1 MTEKNLKP
9 WGELYGIRP
18 VNQIRQ
24 MLEQNMTEDEIIFH
38 LKNDLK
44 VDDTR
49 AKMSLYLGKKE
60 YNEKK
65 SLRKNSVSLYIGI
78 PFCPTRCA
86 YCSFFSMGTDR
97 MAKHVEPYL
106 EGLLKELFE
115 TTKIIKDLGLL
126 VDTVY
131 VGGGTPTT
139 LNPEQLVKLLGPVYD
154 NFGSSLREFT
164 VEAGRPDTVTESKLH
179 TLSLLGVDRISINP
193 QSLNQKTLDKIG
205 RKHTTEQVYKAFN
218 IARKFDFKINM
229 DTITGLPDETEDDF
243 KYTLDEVLALNPEN
257 ITVHTLSIKRAAD
270 LKKKQEELENKMA
283 SIVGNMT
290 DYSHESLIKNGYKPY
305 YLYRQRDILGHLENV
320 GWEKGD
326 TPCLYNIL
334 MMGEIQTVI
343 SVGVGAVTKLVGKN
357 KTERIFN
364 MKDVFEYLNRLDEIN
379 EKKKYIYKFMEEE
392 I

>member
-1 MTEKNLKP
+1 MEEKTLKP

-24 MLEQNMTEDEIIFH
+24 MLEKGMTDEEILSH
-38 LKNDLK
+38 LKNNLS
-44 VDDTR
+44 VDDER
-49 AKMSLYLGKKE
+49 AKMSLHLGKIE
-60 YNEKK
+60 YNEKIN
-65 SLRKNSVSLYIGI
+65 LRKKSVSLYIGI

-106 EGLLKELFE
+106 DGLLTELSE
-115 TTKIIKDLGLL
+115 TAKIIKDLGLL

-139 LNPEQLVKLLGPVYD
+139 LNPEQLVRLLGPVSD

-205 RKHTTEQVYKAFN
+205 RKHTTEQVYKAFD

-229 DTITGLPDETEDDF
+229 DVITGLPDETEDDF
-243 KYTLDEVLALNPEN
+243 RYTLDEVLRLNPEN

-270 LKKKQEELENKMA
+270 LKKNQQELEDKMA
-283 SIVGNMT
+283 SIACNMT
-290 DYSHESLIKNGYKPY
+290 DYSHKVLSEKGFSPY

-320 GWEKGD
+320 GWERD
-326 TPCLYNIL
+326 NTPCLYNIL

-343 SVGVGAVTKLVGKN
+343 SVGVGAVTKLVSN
-357 KTERIFN
+357 EKTEHLFN

-379 EKKKYIYKFMEEE
+379 EKKKYIYRFMEE
-392 I
+392 